1 MARAWLQ
8 SAGVVPATV
17 DGGSMNGGAP
27 RAVWLLWPA
36 DPHGI
41 SAKSV
46 AQRLVQIGRPSHLV
60 WNPVTGEIVQSLP
73 ATRAACGLPGDV
85 NRHGRVCVQI
95 RVLGSVHE
103 PFTDSKMDG
112 LNEIL
117 AWLDSWKIPRSWPA
131 GPPLPYPHSVAAP
144 RSGRAWATGGHFGLS
159 QVPGTT
165 EGDPGAIDIT
175 RITGDDG
182 SSVRVPL
189 PRVAL
194 NGARRVRGGQDP
206 ATLADDAA
214 NQAIQSGLGHLAGHE
229 VSLGSRLSSE

>member
-1 MARAWLQ
+1 VARAWLQ

-36 DPHGI
+36 DPQGI

-46 AQRLVQIGRPSHLV
+46 AQRLVQLGRPSHLV
-60 WNPVTGEIVQSLP
+60 WNPVTGEIIQSLP

-95 RVLGSVHE
+95 TVLGSVHE
-103 PFTDSKMDG
+103 PFTDTKMDG

-117 AWLDSWKIPRSWPA
+117 AWLDSWKIPRTWPA

-144 RSGRAWATGGHFGLS
+144 RSKRAWASGGHFGLS

-175 RITGDDG
+175 RLTGDG
-182 SSVRVPL
+182 RSPVQVPR
-189 PRVAL
+189 PRAEL
-194 NGARRVRGGQDP
+194 NGGAEVPNGQNP
-206 ATLADDAA
+206 STHADDTS
-214 NQAIQSGLGHLAGHE
+214 NQAIQSGLGFLAGRE

>member
-1 MARAWLQ
+1 VAQAWLH
-8 SAGVVPATV
+8 SAGVVPASV

-165 EGDPGAIDIT
+165 EGDPGAIDIS

-194 NGARRVRGGQDP
+194 NGSRRVRGGQDP